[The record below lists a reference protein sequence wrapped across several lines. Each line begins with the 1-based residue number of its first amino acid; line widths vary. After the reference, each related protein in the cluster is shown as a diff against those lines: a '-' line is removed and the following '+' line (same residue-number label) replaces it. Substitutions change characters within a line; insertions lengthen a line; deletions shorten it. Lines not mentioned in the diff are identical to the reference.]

1 MHHAEIEEKT
11 VESENEKEEGELE
24 GDRAASRVLP

>member
-1 MHHAEIEEKT
+1 MHHAKTEEKT
-11 VESENEKEEGELE
+11 VKSENEKEEGKLE